1 MASPLDT
8 ALCLCYNNCAIASIT
23 VNFPRGNL
31 MIIIDH
37 NSKTPVYEQIKVQIL
52 SLITSGALS
61 PGDKLPSLRAM
72 AADLSL
78 NFNTIKKV
86 FAQLEADG
94 VVVTVQGKGC
104 FVADTARDNRAVLD
118 KAEAA
123 LREAVTVARASGV
136 DEETA
141 KRILSE
147 IYGREGV

>member
-1 MASPLDT
+1 
-8 ALCLCYNNCAIASIT
+8 
-23 VNFPRGNL
+23 
-31 MIIIDH
+31 MIVIDH

-61 PGDKLPSLRAM
+61 PGDKLPSLRTL

-86 FAQLEADG
+86 FAQLESDG
-94 VVVTVQGKGC
+94 VIVTVQGKGC

-123 LREAVTVARASGV
+123 LREAVAVARASGV
-136 DEETA
+136 SRETA
-141 KRILSE
+141 ERILAE
-147 IYGREGV
+147 IFEEEK

>member
-1 MASPLDT
+1 
-8 ALCLCYNNCAIASIT
+8 
-23 VNFPRGNL
+23 
-31 MIIIDH
+31 MIVIDH

-61 PGDKLPSLRAM
+61 PGDKLPSLRTL

-86 FAQLEADG
+86 FAQLESDG
-94 VVVTVQGKGC
+94 VIITVQGKGC

-118 KAEAA
+118 RAEAA

-136 DEETA
+136 SRETA
-141 KRILSE
+141 ERILAE
-147 IYGREGV
+147 IFEEEK